1 MCRGD
6 SIQAGDPVQAQA
18 DRELW
23 EQALDQVV
31 RGPKCQPPEL

>member
-1 MCRGD
+1 MTESC
-6 SIQAGDPVQAQA
+6 QAEEPVQAQA

-31 RGPKCQPPEL
+31 RGPKY